1 MTHDEIQQIALMRME
16 ICDLQRQNTLLQRCL
31 AQVSSDQVAMLELLR
46 IACSKKIQR
55 GHLTPVGIRSRVNS
69 R

>member
-46 IACSKKIQR
+46 IACSKKNTKR
-55 GHLTPVGIRSRVNS
+55 PLDTRRNPV
-69 R
+69 